1 VINYHKLGSETC
13 KAAAL
18 NSRFPPSFVIQ
29 VALVQQSQQQQ
40 QQQQQVR
47 ASTEGSFRSG
57 RDTDRSSSP
66 PPKGSPRVGQQTVV
80 HVQCA
85 HFEFTLRQIQQDKK
99 KTDTTTTSSR
109 AAAAYRTELSTLQNV
124 KKAQSRRESF
134 DSADSS
140 HKRSRVEMI
149 SGFQR
154 LKQLFHSKSR
164 QH

>member
-40 QQQQQVR
+40 LR

-99 KTDTTTTSSR
+99 KTDTTTSSSR
-109 AAAAYRTELSTLQNV
+109 AAAAAYRTELSTLQNV
-124 KKAQSRRESF
+124 KKTQSRRESF

-140 HKRSRVEMI
+140 RKRSRVELI
-149 SGFQR
+149 SGFHR